1 MGIYDKQYHI
11 RDIRWGWTDEE
22 IEECERMVRQERI
35 AQVYSND
42 RYVAKEDY
50 SEWLR
55 FGFTEEEAKQPFLH
69 NMRRRI
75 PNSLMVQTSMK
86 KVIKWLVG

>member
-1 MGIYDKQYHI
+1 MGIYDKRYHI

-42 RYVAKEDY
+42 RYGAKEDY
-50 SEWLR
+50 SVLM
-55 FGFTEEEAKQPFLH
+55 AKLAPKIPPSLCGVVFVKKVLKRIQ
-69 NMRRRI
+69 RRI
-75 PNSLMVQTSMK
+75 QNGLDRS
-86 KVIKWLVG
+86 

>member
-1 MGIYDKQYHI
+1 
-11 RDIRWGWTDEE
+11 
-22 IEECERMVRQERI
+22 MVRQERI

-55 FGFTEEEAKQPFLH
+55 FGFTEEEAKQLFLH